1 MAVLPEAKVRQAKER
16 QPREDNQEVG
26 VGSRARDLANH
37 PQKRDVLHEGEGVL
51 TVLRRKSFVPLDVL
65 PYDILGA
72 TDQHR
77 SDKAHD
83 RPADESQDEAGL
95 ALDEEEECQADDAI
109 ELDERPQN
117 NEEGGRDFS
126 PLLDSGKGADD
137 DGSDGDIELLHLQ
150 RRK

>member
-1 MAVLPEAKVRQAKER
+1 M
-16 QPREDNQEVG
+16 
-26 VGSRARDLANH
+26 
-37 PQKRDVLHEGEGVL
+37 
-51 TVLRRKSFVPLDVL
+51 

-77 SDKAHD
+77 RDKAHD

-95 ALDEEEECQADDAI
+95 AFDEEEECQADDAI

-117 NEEGGRDFS
+117 NEEGGRDFFP
-126 PLLDSGKGADD
+126 PLNSSKGTDD
-137 DGSDGDIELLHLQ
+137 DGSDGDVELLHLQ